1 MIARYSIYAA
11 ALACLVSV
19 VAPEG
24 VLADEAEAAYE
35 DMAETYGS
43 VPGFFRLFPPDDVA
57 DVWYRFRTLQL
68 NPDIAMDATTREL
81 IGVAVATQGPCRPC
95 VYFHA
100 AAALANG
107 ASKEEIREAVG
118 VGAATRR
125 LNAAFND
132 VALDIGAFTRE
143 TDLLLWGDA
152 KTITLRGPQAGF
164 CAFIIDWAG
173 ADYVGCD

>member
-1 MIARYSIYAA
+1 MIVRHAVHAA

-19 VAPEG
+19 VAPQG
-24 VLADEAEAAYE
+24 ILAGEAEAAFE

-43 VPGFFRLFPPDDVA
+43 VPGFFRLFPRKDIA
-57 DVWYRFRTLQL
+57 NAWHKFRTLQL
-68 NPDIAMDATTREL
+68 NPTIVMDAVTREL
-81 IGVAVATQGPCRPC
+81 IGVAVASQGPCRPC

-107 ASKEEIREAVG
+107 ASREEIREAVG

-125 LNAAFND
+125 WNAVIND
-132 VALDIGAFTRE
+132 VWVDFDAFKHE
-143 TDLLLWGDA
+143 TDLLLWGDTR
-152 KTITLRGPQAGF
+152 TIELRGPSADF
-164 CAFIIDWAG
+164 CDFVIAWAD